1 MARLKFQCQDR
12 DGNLVEFETSEHEG
26 KELLAS
32 YSQYVKWLTDN
43 GFTLL
48 KARRGSKPKVRFDGK
63 LCPICQSPVYDNR
76 TKKQSGEWKATA
88 PDFTCSNKQCT
99 GGTAKDGTRKPWA
112 VWPDQWEIVPTT

>member
-1 MARLKFQCQDR
+1 MARLLFSVQDR

-48 KARRGSKPKVRFDGK
+48 KARRGSKPKVSFDGK
-63 LCPICQSPVYDNR
+63 TCPKCQKSELWDNR
-76 TKKQSGEWKATA
+76 AKKNGDPTKAKW
-88 PDFTCSNKQCT
+88 PDFSC
-99 GGTAKDGTRKPWA
+99 KDKACGWA